1 MTDSEKPVIEVRNLT
16 QRYGKGR
23 IIYENLTFDVP
34 RGRILGLL
42 GKNGTGKTTTIN
54 ILMGFLKPQ
63 AGTCRIF
70 GEDITA
76 MRPDTRSRIALLIEG
91 HVQYAFMTIEQI
103 EKFYSHFYPE
113 WNREA
118 YYELMRKLHVSPRQ
132 RISSMSCGQRSQ
144 VALGLI
150 LAQNADL
157 LVLDDFSL
165 GLDPGYRRLFVEYL
179 RDFVRSEDK
188 TVFMTSHIIQDLERL
203 IDDCIILDYG
213 KILVQTPVADLMRDF
228 SRYVFRTDSDVLA
241 ALSLDSAIVNPARI
255 GNEVELYTFRSREYV
270 ESVLNKTGA
279 DFSSLEQTPMSL
291 EDAFIG
297 LTGKY

>member
-1 MTDSEKPVIEVRNLT
+1 MLNEQEPVISVKNLT

-23 IIYENLTFDVP
+23 IIYSDLSFDVP
-34 RGRILGLL
+34 KGRILGLL

-54 ILMGFLKPQ
+54 ILMGYLRPQ
-63 AGTCRIF
+63 SGECRIF
-70 GEDITA
+70 GESITEL
-76 MRPDTRSRIALLIEG
+76 RPETRARIALLIEG

-103 EKFYSHFYPE
+103 EKFYSKFYPR
-113 WNREA
+113 WNRDA
-118 YYELMRKLHVSPRQ
+118 YYELMRKLKVSPNQ
-132 RISSMSCGQRSQ
+132 RISTMSCGQRSQ

-165 GLDPGYRRLFVEYL
+165 GLDPGYRRLFIDYL
-179 RDFVRSEDK
+179 REFAKAEDK

-213 KILVQTPVADLMRDF
+213 KILTQMPVDKLLADF
-228 SRYVFRTDSDVLA
+228 GRYTFHTDGNAVLPE
-241 ALSLDSAIVNPARI
+241 DQKIINPGKI
-255 GNEVELYTFRSREYV
+255 GNEVELYSFDGDDYV
-270 ESVLNKTGA
+270 KRYLDTNNIPNSDL
-279 DFSSLEQTPMSL
+279 QRTPISL

>member
-1 MTDSEKPVIEVRNLT
+1 MLNKQESVISVKNLT

-23 IIYENLTFDVP
+23 IIYSDLSFDVP
-34 RGRILGLL
+34 KGRILGLL

-54 ILMGFLKPQ
+54 ILMGYLRPQ
-63 AGTCRIF
+63 SGECRIF
-70 GEDITA
+70 GESITE
-76 MRPDTRSRIALLIEG
+76 MRPETRARIALLIEG

-103 EKFYSHFYPE
+103 EKFYSKFYPN
-113 WNREA
+113 WKREA
-118 YYELMRKLHVSPRQ
+118 YYELMKKLKVSPNQ
-132 RISSMSCGQRSQ
+132 KISTMSCGQRSQ

-165 GLDPGYRRLFVEYL
+165 GLDPGYRRLFIDYL
-179 RDFVRSEDK
+179 REFAKAEDK

-213 KILVQTPVADLMRDF
+213 KILTQMSVDKLLADFGMYKF
-228 SRYVFRTDSDVLA
+228 HTDKDITLP
-241 ALSLDSAIVNPARI
+241 DDPKIINPGKIR
-255 GNEVELYTFRSREYV
+255 NEVELYSFDGIDYV
-270 ESVLNKTGA
+270 KQY
-279 DFSSLEQTPMSL
+279 LEASNIPYSGLERAPMSL

>member
-1 MTDSEKPVIEVRNLT
+1 MNQSVISVRGLT
-16 QRYGKGR
+16 QRYGTGR
-23 IIYENLTFDVP
+23 VIYSDLSFEVP
-34 RGRILGLL
+34 KGRILGLL

-54 ILMGFLKPQ
+54 ILMGYLRPQ
-63 AGTCRIF
+63 KGECRIF
-70 GEDITA
+70 GEPITELSPA
-76 MRPDTRSRIALLIEG
+76 TRSRIALLIEG
-91 HVQYAFMTIEQI
+91 HVQYSFMTIAQI
-103 EKFYSHFYPE
+103 EKFYSRFYPK
-113 WNREA
+113 WNRDA
-118 YYELMRKLHVSPRQ
+118 YYELMKKLHVTPDQ

-165 GLDPGYRRLFVEYL
+165 GLDPGYRRLFIDYL
-179 RDFVRSEDK
+179 REFARAEDK

-213 KILVQTPVADLMRDF
+213 KILTQMPVDRLLEDF
-228 SRYVFRTDSDVLA
+228 GR
-241 ALSLDSAIVNPARI
+241 
-255 GNEVELYTFRSREYV
+255 YTFTTQADALPADEGLINPGKIRNEMEVFSFRGPEYV
-270 ESVLNKTGA
+270 KSVLESNSIPYS
-279 DFSSLEQTPMSL
+279 DLRRTPMSL

>member
-1 MTDSEKPVIEVRNLT
+1 MNHDSESVISVKNLT
-16 QRYGKGR
+16 QRYGTGR
-23 IIYENLTFDVP
+23 IIYSDLSFEVP
-34 RGRILGLL
+34 KGRILGLL

-54 ILMGFLKPQ
+54 ILMGYLRPQ
-63 AGTCRIF
+63 KGECRIF
-70 GEDITA
+70 GEKITEMTPA
-76 MRPDTRSRIALLIEG
+76 TRARIALLIEG

-103 EKFYSHFYPE
+103 ERFYSRFYLK

-118 YYELMRKLHVSPRQ
+118 YYELMNKLHVSPGQ
-132 RISSMSCGQRSQ
+132 KISSMSCGQRSQ

-165 GLDPGYRRLFVEYL
+165 GLDPGYRRLFIDYL
-179 RDFVRSEDK
+179 REFAKAEEK

-213 KILVQTPVADLMRDF
+213 KIFTQMPVDDLLRDF
-228 SRYVFRTDSDVLA
+228 SRYTLLTDAPVEKFSSDGMFVNPGKIKDEVEFYTFKPLDEVRA
-241 ALSLDSAIVNPARI
+241 ALDGLGIASDTLARQ
-255 GNEVELYTFRSREYV
+255 E
-270 ESVLNKTGA
+270 
-279 DFSSLEQTPMSL
+279 MSL

>member
-1 MTDSEKPVIEVRNLT
+1 MDSRPESVISVKGLT
-16 QRYGKGR
+16 QRYGTGR
-23 IIYENLTFDVP
+23 VIYSDLSFEVP
-34 RGRILGLL
+34 KGRILGLL

-54 ILMGFLKPQ
+54 ILMGYLRPQ
-63 AGTCRIF
+63 KGECRIF
-70 GEDITA
+70 GEPITELSPA
-76 MRPDTRSRIALLIEG
+76 TRARIALLIEG

-103 EKFYSHFYPE
+103 EKFYSRFYPK
-113 WNREA
+113 WNRDS
-118 YYELMRKLHVSPRQ
+118 YYELMKKLHVSPNQ
-132 RISSMSCGQRSQ
+132 KISSMSCGQRSQ

-165 GLDPGYRRLFVEYL
+165 GLDPGYRRLFIEYL
-179 RDFVRSEDK
+179 HEYAKAEEK

-213 KILVQTPVADLMRDF
+213 KILTQMPVEQLLNTF
-228 SRYVFRTDSDVLA
+228 SRFTFHAGDRTLDINDEKLINPGRIKNEYEVYTFESEDYVRNALASSGVEVSDLKRTDM
-241 ALSLDSAIVNPARI
+241 
-255 GNEVELYTFRSREYV
+255 T
-270 ESVLNKTGA
+270 
-279 DFSSLEQTPMSL
+279 L